1 MTKTLIS
8 ICGPTA
14 VGKTAMA
21 IEVAQWLQTE
31 IISNDSRQFYTELKI
46 GTAPPSE
53 TELQQVKHHFI
64 HNRSLFEDYS
74 VGDFEREALQKLS
87 SLFQTHDAVVM
98 VGGSGL
104 YERAVTEGL
113 DEFPEVSPEIR
124 ENLNQ
129 DFAEKGIEYLQNT
142 LQQLDP
148 EYFQQVDI
156 HNYKRII
163 RALEICIGTGK
174 PYSSFRKNNVEKRP
188 FEVLKIGLKM
198 DRAMLYDRINHRV
211 DLMMEAGLLEEAQ
224 KWHPHKE
231 LNALQTVGYREFF
244 DYFEGK
250 ISLDF
255 AIEEVKKNSRRFAKR
270 QMTWFRKDATIQW
283 FPYNDL
289 AGIQKYIKEN
299 TLIFK

>member
-31 IISNDSRQFYTELKI
+31 IISNDSRQFYTELKV

-74 VGDFEREALQKLS
+74 VGDFEREALQRLS

-124 ENLNQ
+124 ERLNQ

-174 PYSSFRKNNVEKRP
+174 SYSSFRKNNVEKRP
-188 FEVLKIGLKM
+188 FKVLKIGLEM
-198 DRAMLYDRINHRV
+198 DRAMLYERINHRV

>member
-1 MTKTLIS
+1 M
-8 ICGPTA
+8 CC
-14 VGKTAMA
+14 
-21 IEVAQWLQTE
+21 
-31 IISNDSRQFYTELKI
+31 Y
-46 GTAPPSE
+46 
-53 TELQQVKHHFI
+53 QV
-64 HNRSLFEDYS
+64 
-74 VGDFEREALQKLS
+74 
-87 SLFQTHDAVVM
+87 
-98 VGGSGL
+98 
-104 YERAVTEGL
+104 
-113 DEFPEVSPEIR
+113 
-124 ENLNQ
+124 
-129 DFAEKGIEYLQNT
+129 IEYLQNT

-148 EYFQQVDI
+148 EYFQQVDV

-188 FEVLKIGLKM
+188 FDILKIGLEM
-198 DRAMLYDRINHRV
+198 DRVMLYDRINHRV

>member
-188 FEVLKIGLKM
+188 FEVLKIGLEM

-283 FPYNDL
+283 FSYNDL
-289 AGIQKYIKEN
+289 TGIQKYIKEN